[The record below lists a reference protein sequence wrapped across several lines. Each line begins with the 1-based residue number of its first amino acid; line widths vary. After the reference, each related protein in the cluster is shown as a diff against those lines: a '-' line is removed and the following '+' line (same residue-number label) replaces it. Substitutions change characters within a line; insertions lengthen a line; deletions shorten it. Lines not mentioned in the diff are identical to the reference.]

1 MRSPGADSSPIGAI
15 TRFALT
21 APRVLAPR
29 QPRVPGRTLNGPT
42 GSPVIHPRDAR
53 IRTLRCRID
62 DPALYRVIL
71 PSPDRGYEPQH

>member
-1 MRSPGADSSPIGAI
+1 MRSPGADSSPIDAI

-21 APRVLAPR
+21 NPRVLAPL
-29 QPRVPGRTLNGPT
+29 PATGAGRDLERTT

-62 DPALYRVIL
+62 DPALHRVIL